1 MGVGSLLA
9 NREFYKGKR
18 VFITGHN
25 GFTGTWLVAALHE
38 CGAEVMGFAI
48 PSAPSSPFTKIRGE
62 ELIQVVDGSVLD
74 FEALNSAMASFQPDI
89 VMHLAAIAIVKDCFD
104 HPRAAYEI
112 NVMGTVNCLE
122 AVRNCPSVKC
132 VIVVTTDKVYENKG
146 DGAIY
151 KEGDLLGGHDPY
163 SNSKSCMEFVTECYR
178 ASYLQTKERFVG
190 VATARTANA
199 IGGGDNHTDS
209 RLVPQLLEGFSKG
222 ETVQLRN
229 PYQTRP
235 WQDVIDAI
243 NAYLTLGRYLIGD
256 PEKYSG
262 EWNVGP
268 TLDGI
273 KEVKWVVE
281 KIQSYF
287 EGAEAEEGE
296 KYDVKES
303 ATLGVDVTKFL
314 EMTDWQPERSVEQ
327 MLYYVVDYF
336 KKQKTGVDE
345 REIMLGQVREY
356 YGIEGNK

>member
-1 MGVGSLLA
+1 MGKGSIETNKA
-9 NREFYKGKR
+9 FYKGKR

-25 GFTGTWLVAALHE
+25 GFTGTWLIAALHE
-38 CGAEVMGFAI
+38 LGAEVMGFAM
-48 PSAPSSPFTKIRGE
+48 PSAPSSPFTKMRGE
-62 ELIQVVDGSVLD
+62 ELIQVVNGSVLD
-74 FEALNSAMASFQPDI
+74 YEALSAAMNSFQPDI

-104 HPRAAYEI
+104 HSRAAFEI
-112 NVMGTVNCLE
+112 NVMGTVNTLE
-122 AVRNCPSVKC
+122 AVRNCPSVKS

-151 KEGDLLGGHDPY
+151 KEGDPLGGHDPY

-178 ASYLQTKERFVG
+178 SSYLQTADRFVA

-209 RLVPQLLEGFSKG
+209 RLVPQLLAGFSKG

-243 NAYLTLGRYLIGD
+243 NAYLTLGRYMEQD
-256 PEKYSG
+256 PKTYSG
-262 EWNVGP
+262 AWNVGP

-273 KEVKWVVE
+273 KEVKWVVD

-287 EGAEAEEGE
+287 EGAKAEEGE

-303 ATLGVDVTKFL
+303 ATLGVDVTKML

-336 KKQKTGVDE
+336 RRQQNGEDE
-345 REIMLGQVREY
+345 RDIMLGQVREY
-356 YGIEGNK
+356 YKI

>member
-1 MGVGSLLA
+1 MGKGSIET
-9 NREFYKGKR
+9 NKSFYKGKR

-25 GFTGTWLVAALHE
+25 GFTGTWLIAALHE
-38 CGAEVMGFAI
+38 LGADVMGFAM
-48 PSAPSSPFTKIRGE
+48 PSAPSSPFTKMRGE
-62 ELIQVVDGSVLD
+62 ELIQVVEGSVLD
-74 FEALNSAMASFQPDI
+74 YEALSTAMNEFQPDI

-104 HPRAAYEI
+104 HSRTAFEI
-112 NVMGTVNCLE
+112 NVMGTVNTLE
-122 AVRNCPSVKC
+122 AVRNCPSVKS

-151 KEGDLLGGHDPY
+151 KEGDPLGGHDPY

-178 ASYLQTKERFVG
+178 ASYLQTADRFVA

-209 RLVPQLLEGFSKG
+209 RLVPQLLAGFSKG

-243 NAYLTLGRYLIGD
+243 NAYLTLGRYMEQD
-256 PEKYSG
+256 PKTYSG
-262 EWNVGP
+262 AWNVGP

-273 KEVKWVVE
+273 KEVKWVVD

-287 EGAEAEEGE
+287 EGAKAEEGE

-303 ATLGVDVTKFL
+303 ATLGVDVTKML

-336 KKQKTGVDE
+336 RRQQNGDDE
-345 REIMLGQVREY
+345 RDIMLGQVREY
-356 YGIEGNK
+356 YKL